1 MNELWERLVTGASY
15 VELLLIGALIW
26 LWLSHKQLVDD
37 MREELKGWR
46 RKQWKEQVKDDG
58 GD

>member
-37 MREELKGWR
+37 MREELR
-46 RKQWKEQVKDDG
+46 RRRVERVKESDEPG
-58 GD
+58 N